1 MMFAIK
7 AEVSDLS
14 AQTFTFDD
22 EMDFAEAVAK
32 RDALLALA

>member
-1 MMFAIK
+1 M
-7 AEVSDLS
+7 